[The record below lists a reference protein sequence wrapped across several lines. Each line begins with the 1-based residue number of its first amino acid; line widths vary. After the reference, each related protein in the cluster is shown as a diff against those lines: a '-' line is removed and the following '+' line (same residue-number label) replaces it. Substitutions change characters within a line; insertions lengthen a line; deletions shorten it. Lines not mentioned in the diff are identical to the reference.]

1 MGAHLSE
8 NAGAGQQKEDSRVN
22 LREEMER
29 NRASTTS
36 KSSNTI
42 SARTR
47 NKARAF
53 SARTRSKARPF
64 LARTR
69 NKARTLSFERRR
81 LLKSSIKLEVWSEDL
96 GHLGHLGHQGL
107 IKDGSYF
114 YFILFIWGHWCLL
127 VLFLKV
133 FFSLK
138 LQYHTISWVLYF
150 YISLTTIRFFFSFSF
165 FLFFFFSSSKG
176 GLFIFPVYITFSSS
190 MFFSD

>member
-8 NAGAGQQKEDSRVN
+8 NARAGQQKEDSRVN

-29 NRASTTS
+29 NRASATS

-42 SARTR
+42 SARTRNKARSFIARTR

-64 LARTR
+64 VARTR

-81 LLKSSIKLEVWSEDL
+81 LLKSSIKPEVWSEDL

-127 VLFLKV
+127 VLFL
-133 FFSLK
+133 S
-138 LQYHTISWVLYF
+138 
-150 YISLTTIRFFFSFSF
+150 FFFPLSFSII
-165 FLFFFFSSSKG
+165 LFPGF
-176 GLFIFPVYITFSSS
+176 FIFTFL
-190 MFFSD
+190 